1 MTSASTALPE
11 YNIVMIQLDELRPTE
26 EINLDRA
33 MSLSKVISCGSVW
46 TRPLLVELKHSLVMD
61 GHHRLHCARHL
72 SLRKVPC
79 IQLSYEDPRLSVTSW
94 EDEASFDT
102 KKIYEAGLSGKL
114 LGFKSTR
121 HRLEPQIPACV
132 IALDALM

>member
-1 MTSASTALPE
+1 MNFVSATLSE
-11 YNIVMIQLDELRPTE
+11 YHIVMLGLEELRPTE

-33 MSLSKVISCGSVW
+33 MSLSKAISRDSVW

-61 GHHRLHCARHL
+61 GHHRLYCAHQL

-79 IQLSYEDPRLSVTSW
+79 ILLSYEDPRLSVTSW

-102 KKIYEAGLSGKL
+102 NRIYEAGLSGKL

-121 HRLEPQIPACV
+121 HRLDPQIPTCG
-132 IALDALM
+132 ITLDTLM